1 MCPLYECIYRL
12 RTFEYTYIPI
22 YEVLPVDVYL
32 VPTAY
37 VRGQVQ
43 DHPPP
48 EDLKKRKKKEKKKG
62 GLFNTPEYYVSKWVR
77 QAQIHSGK

>member
-48 EDLKKRKKKEKKKG
+48 EDLKKRKKKKKKKG
-62 GLFNTPEYYVSKWVR
+62 ACSILRSTT
-77 QAQIHSGK
+77 